1 MASNGQNLHGWHR
14 PRVTD
19 RAQMAASR
27 TCPETVQMVQTVH
40 QREFCYISRTKR
52 FHVVAYWPD
61 LLRKTEDDRV
71 CDEEGE
77 PALFIFY
84 DVSKTASLPS
94 GNRNRANDLWTD
106 MMFFFC
112 EHLMKCY
119 EKNGTRGSTSFLTAW
134 RATGI
139 SSFPVVPNS
148 RSFAAPDSYV
158 LPPPCLSFS
167 RTASC
172 PPAC

>member
-1 MASNGQNLHGWHR
+1 
-14 PRVTD
+14 
-19 RAQMAASR
+19 MAASR
-27 TCPETVQMVQTVH
+27 TCPETVQMVQQTVGDGTSVE
-40 QREFCYISRTKR
+40 QTVSCMLAFGQIYYEKQKTTGFAMRRAS
-52 FHVVAYWPD
+52 
-61 LLRKTEDDRV
+61 LLS
-71 CDEEGE
+71 
-77 PALFIFY
+77 LFIY

-119 EKNGTRGSTSFLTAW
+119 EKNGTRGSTPFLTAW